1 MHRIRISLAGAGL
14 VIAAG
19 LIAPSAAFA
28 DGGGHGGDHANIS
41 GNQTFSTTTF
51 GNSGSNASN
60 DHDGDDNSTVALG
73 TTGNTGVRAMGNNDE
88 QGDHGKRANG
98 DILRSALAPSVPTDA
113 PIFAVAPGG
122 VAWTLNRGSVRVQ
135 ASGRVEVEVR
145 GLVLMSTGTNPIPDI
160 AASVYC
166 NGVVA
171 APTLPVAFSANG
183 NAEIESTATLPST
196 CMVPAVLLHPA
207 TGALSSNVLMSTYI
221 AFDGS
226 AA

>member
-1 MHRIRISLAGAGL
+1 MHRFRISIAGAGL

-28 DGGGHGGDHANIS
+28 DGGGHGGTSNS
-41 GNQTFSTTTF
+41 GNNGGGQTINTTTL
-51 GNSGSNASN
+51 GNSGSNMSN
-60 DHDGDDNSTVALG
+60 DHDDDHSVTLG
-73 TTGNTGVRAMGNNDE
+73 ATGNTGVRALGDNE
-88 QGDHGKRANG
+88 EHGDHGKRANG
-98 DILRSALAPSVPTDA
+98 DILRSALAPSIPSDA

-122 VAWTLNRGSVRVQ
+122 IAWTLDRGSVRVR
-135 ASGRVEVEVR
+135 ASGRLEVGVR
-145 GLVLMSTGTNPIPDI
+145 GLVLMATGTNPIPDI

-171 APTLPVAFSANG
+171 ATTLPVAFSPSG
-183 NAEIESTATLPST
+183 NAEIETTLTLPST

-207 TGALSSNVLMSTYI
+207 TGSLSSNVLISTYI
-221 AFDGS
+221 AFNGS